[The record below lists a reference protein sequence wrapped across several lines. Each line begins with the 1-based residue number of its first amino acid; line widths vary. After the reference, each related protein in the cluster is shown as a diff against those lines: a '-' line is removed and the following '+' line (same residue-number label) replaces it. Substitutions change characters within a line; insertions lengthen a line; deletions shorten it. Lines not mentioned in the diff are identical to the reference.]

1 MKNFY
6 DLVTVANE
14 KGNIAENICK
24 TITKYASGMPII
36 IKFDDEE
43 DKVVLNFKT
52 GRVKIPVESIDASE
66 NNLVIKDSKEG
77 FILIFKE
84 TSEENMKA
92 AADIVLEETGMTE
105 LKNLLSA
112 IGLCSPEKEEKENV
126 TPEEIALLSIIS
138 YVMSH

>member
-6 DLVTVANE
+6 DLVTVLNE
-14 KGNIAENICK
+14 KGDIAEDICK

-36 IKFDDEE
+36 IEFDDEE
-43 DKVVLNFKT
+43 CTAILNFKT
-52 GRVKIPVESIDASE
+52 GRVKIPVESIYAIGNSIIINDG
-66 NNLVIKDSKEG
+66 KG
-77 FILIFKE
+77 FILIFKG
-84 TSEENMKA
+84 TSEEDMKA
-92 AADIVLEETGMTE
+92 AADIVLEETWMTE

>member
-6 DLVTVANE
+6 DLVTVLSE
-14 KGNIAENICK
+14 KGNIAEDICK

-36 IKFDDEE
+36 IEFDDEE
-43 DKVVLNFKT
+43 YTAILNFKT
-52 GRVKIPVESIDASE
+52 GRVKIPVESIEAIG
-66 NNLVIKDSKEG
+66 NNIIINDGKG
-77 FILIFKE
+77 FILIFKG
-84 TSEENMKA
+84 TSEEDMKA

-112 IGLCSPEKEEKENV
+112 IGLCSPEKEEKESV

-138 YVMSH
+138 YIMSH

>member
-6 DLVTVANE
+6 DLVTVLNE
-14 KGNIAENICK
+14 KGDIAEDICK

-36 IKFDDEE
+36 IEFDDEE
-43 DKVVLNFKT
+43 CTAILNYKR
-52 GRVKIPVESIDASE
+52 GRVKIPVESIYAIG
-66 NNLVIKDSKEG
+66 NNIIINDGKG
-77 FILIFKE
+77 FILIFKG
-84 TSEENMKA
+84 TSEEDMKA
-92 AADIVLEETGMTE
+92 AADIVLEETWMTE